1 MSYTFNDLKHKRV
14 ADLRDIAAG
23 LDHEAVKGYTQLNKE
38 HLLEALCKA
47 LGIDVHEHR
56 DVKGIDKG
64 AIKAQIRGL
73 KKERDA
79 ALEAHDHAQLKLVRR
94 QIHGLKHTIRRH
106 TA

>member
-1 MSYTFNDLKHKRV
+1 MSYTFHDLKHKRI
-14 ADLRDIAAG
+14 ADLRNIASE
-23 LDHEAVKGYTQLNKE
+23 LDHEAVKGYTQLNKD
-38 HLLEALCKA
+38 HLLEALSKA

-56 DVKGIDKG
+56 DVTGIDKG

-79 ALEAHDHAQLKLVRR
+79 ALEAHDHAQLRLVRR

-106 TA
+106 TV

>member
-14 ADLRDIAAG
+14 ADLREIAKG
-23 LDHEAVKGYTQLNKE
+23 LDHEAVKGYTQLNKD
-38 HLLEALCKA
+38 HLLQAVCKA
-47 LGIDVHEHR
+47 LGLDVHEHN
-56 DVKGIDKG
+56 DVKGIDKS
-64 AIKAQIRGL
+64 AIKAEIRGL

-79 ALEAHDHAQLKLVRR
+79 ALEARDHAKLKLVRR

>member
-94 QIHGLKHTIRRH
+94 QDPR
-106 TA
+106 A

>member
-23 LDHEAVKGYTQLNKE
+23 LDHEAVKGYTQLNKD
-38 HLLEALCKA
+38 HLLQALCKA
-47 LGIDVHEHR
+47 LGLDVHEHH
-56 DVKGIDKG
+56 DVTGIDKG
-64 AIKAQIRGL
+64 AIKGQIRGL

-79 ALEAHDHAQLKLVRR
+79 ALEAHDQDKLKLVRR

-106 TA
+106 TV